1 MHAQIVVAAVAAAG
15 DAAVGAVVAA
25 DAAAVAVVAV
35 AAAVAAVVAQ
45 ADFAVVDL
53 VVEEYCTLNPELGFG
68 NPDLKHHLAG

>member
-35 AAAVAAVVAQ
+35 AAVVAE